1 MDLADSS
8 TKQSVISSLH
18 GELQTERAKLA
29 AANKKVT
36 ANNASCG
43 LLGTCCLIISTSTSV
58 VIINCT
64 YRISKSKMK
73 FISGEGLLRTNFFLS
88 GYCSMFFMQALELQQ
103 RLTSVEL
110 QLHEEE
116 VLVQKI
122 NSLERDNRN
131 LSDSLSVLREKQHE
145 EKTTR

>member
-1 MDLADSS
+1 
-8 TKQSVISSLH
+8 
-18 GELQTERAKLA
+18 
-29 AANKKVT
+29 
-36 ANNASCG
+36 
-43 LLGTCCLIISTSTSV
+43 
-58 VIINCT
+58 
-64 YRISKSKMK
+64 
-73 FISGEGLLRTNFFLS
+73 
-88 GYCSMFFMQALELQQ
+88 MQALELQQ

>member
-73 FISGEGLLRTNFFLS
+73 FISGEGLLRTNFKFLS
-88 GYCSMFFMQALELQQ
+88 GYCSMFFYAGV
-103 RLTSVEL
+103 RAAAAVN
-110 QLHEEE
+110 
-116 VLVQKI
+116 KC
-122 NSLERDNRN
+122 
-131 LSDSLSVLREKQHE
+131 
-145 EKTTR
+145 

>member
-1 MDLADSS
+1 
-8 TKQSVISSLH
+8 
-18 GELQTERAKLA
+18 
-29 AANKKVT
+29 
-36 ANNASCG
+36 
-43 LLGTCCLIISTSTSV
+43 
-58 VIINCT
+58 
-64 YRISKSKMK
+64 
-73 FISGEGLLRTNFFLS
+73 
-88 GYCSMFFMQALELQQ
+88 MQALELQQ

-131 LSDSLSVLREKQHE
+131 LSDSLSALREKQHE